1 MSHIPKISK
10 ALHPPEISEMPSE
23 AAACKATAESISEV
37 ASEAVSQHVD
47 TAGGIDPRNF
57 KFAVE
62 RLLQQIS
69 GQMQE
74 ALRQFYEPFGITV
87 PQAIILLYIHRCRMG
102 KITDVARHLHMS
114 NSNLS
119 AICRRLERDR
129 LLIRTRDQK
138 DQRIV
143 WISLTDQC
151 RNRLTEIEQSIDESY
166 LSCLSHISSD
176 DRETIL
182 KGLTLL
188 NDLLSRDRLPDA
200 GVVSDATAI
209 IHNNERGLSL

>member
-1 MSHIPKISK
+1 
-10 ALHPPEISEMPSE
+10 
-23 AAACKATAESISEV
+23 
-37 ASEAVSQHVD
+37 
-47 TAGGIDPRNF
+47 
-57 KFAVE
+57 
-62 RLLQQIS
+62 
-69 GQMQE
+69 MQD

-119 AICRRLERDR
+119 AICRRLERDH

-151 RNRLTEIEQSIDESY
+151 RNRLMQIEQTIDTSY
-166 LSCLSHISSD
+166 LSCLSHISSS
-176 DRETIL
+176 DRKTIL
-182 KGLTLL
+182 EGLTLL
-188 NDLLSRDRLPDA
+188 NDLLSR
-200 GVVSDATAI
+200 GQSGGCHSV
-209 IHNNERGLSL
+209 